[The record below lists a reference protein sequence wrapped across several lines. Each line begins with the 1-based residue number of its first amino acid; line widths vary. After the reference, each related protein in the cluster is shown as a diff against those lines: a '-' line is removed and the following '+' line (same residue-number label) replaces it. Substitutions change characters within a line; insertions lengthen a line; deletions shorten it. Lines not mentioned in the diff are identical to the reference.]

1 MTELQGVA
9 CEIPLANKMENIIFV
24 AGFVD
29 LSFRTDIFK
38 MYSIWC
44 LEIFEDLCW
53 KNMTI

>member
-44 LEIFEDLCW
+44 LEIFEDLC
-53 KNMTI
+53 

>member
-9 CEIPLANKMENIIFV
+9 CEIPLAVANKMENIIFV

-44 LEIFEDLCW
+44 LEIFEDLC
-53 KNMTI
+53 